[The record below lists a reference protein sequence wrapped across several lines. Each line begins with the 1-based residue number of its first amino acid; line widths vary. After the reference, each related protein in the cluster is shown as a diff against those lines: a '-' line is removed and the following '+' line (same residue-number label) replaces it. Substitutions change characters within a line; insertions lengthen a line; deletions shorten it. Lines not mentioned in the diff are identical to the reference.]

1 MCLFLKFILPVTH
14 IYIIL
19 PYYHV
24 RKLHTFS
31 TVSITCYLSPQLWCR
46 CTPEAAQ
53 WVLPSRTLLQ
63 QTPWACV
70 CASAQHH
77 TYSHAQLSVGTTE
90 FVHIL
95 HWRLEAWTTVHGIWW
110 PLVNTVQ
117 VWWWSSDNSANLVAF
132 GGQVRWSPD
141 NISGYIS
148 VQCYQ
153 WRCVGLGGWDS
164 DVTQNRQWW
173 LVVEV
178 AARCWP
184 KWYLWYCAWFISKV
198 PNAHPKWTWNS

>member
-1 MCLFLKFILPVTH
+1 MSLSKVSYQLL
-14 IYIIL
+14 IYISYCHTTMSGSCIHFL
-19 PYYHV
+19 LWALLVISVLSFGVGVH
-24 RKLHTFS
+24 RKL
-31 TVSITCYLSPQLWCR
+31 
-46 CTPEAAQ
+46 
-53 WVLPSRTLLQ
+53 PSECSHPALCFNKHRER
-63 QTPWACV
+63 V

-141 NISGYIS
+141 NIS
-148 VQCYQ
+148 VQCCQ
-153 WRCVGLGGWDS
+153 WWCVGLWGWDS
-164 DVTQNRQWW
+164 GVTQNRQ
-173 LVVEV
+173 
-178 AARCWP
+178 
-184 KWYLWYCAWFISKV
+184 
-198 PNAHPKWTWNS
+198 